1 MVAAPVETASECLGV
16 LTPGVSICGL
26 TKGQFSLL
34 DLLRAV
40 LAQTG
45 PADVVVS
52 TWATGIRDAENA
64 RLLLQRGQI
73 RSFQLLTDRSFATRQ
88 PAYCAAVREIF
99 GDAAIRATNTHA
111 KFALIGNDAWKVAI
125 RSSMN
130 LNKNPRFEQFDL
142 DDDATIYEF
151 FRHHVAEMAD
161 LMPAGP
167 VVPHSA
173 VSAGFVAALGG
184 GVAPGVD
191 LSAPDEEGDG
201 GDFDTMILLAASKI
215 TGA

>member
-1 MVAAPVETASECLGV
+1 MVAAPVETAVECLGV

-52 TWATGIRDAENA
+52 TWTTGIRDAENA
-64 RLLLQRGQI
+64 RLLLERGQI

-111 KFALIGNDAWKVAI
+111 KFALIGNDAWRVVI

-142 DDDATIYEF
+142 DDDAVIYEF
-151 FRHHVAEMAD
+151 FRRHVAEMAD
-161 LMPAGP
+161 LMPPGP
-167 VVPHSA
+167 TVPHSA
-173 VSAGFVAALGG
+173 VKAGFIAALGG

-215 TGA
+215 ISA